1 MTKLAPRITN
11 QQKSNTMAVS
21 RFGVSLEEE
30 LLTALDK
37 YVEENNFA
45 NRSQAI
51 RFLIEKNLV
60 EQKWKCDN
68 IVAGAVV
75 LVYSCHKMDI
85 RNRSS
90 EIQYLYRDTVIGLQ
104 QFNLNDE
111 NCMEIIAI
119 KGTSSRLTELSDKL
133 ISIKGIKHGKL
144 IMSRTE

>member
-37 YVEENNFA
+37 YVEENNFS

-85 RNRSS
+85 RNRSA
-90 EIQYLYRDTVIGLQ
+90 EIQFEYRDAVIGLQ

-119 KGTSSRLTELSDKL
+119 KGTSSRL
-133 ISIKGIKHGKL
+133 ISIKGLRHGKL

>member
-1 MTKLAPRITN
+1 
-11 QQKSNTMAVS
+11 MAVS

-37 YVEENNFA
+37 YVTENNFFS

-51 RFLIEKNLV
+51 RYLIEKNLV

-85 RNRSS
+85 RNGSA
-90 EIQYLYRDTVIGLQ
+90 EIQYSYRDTVIGLQ